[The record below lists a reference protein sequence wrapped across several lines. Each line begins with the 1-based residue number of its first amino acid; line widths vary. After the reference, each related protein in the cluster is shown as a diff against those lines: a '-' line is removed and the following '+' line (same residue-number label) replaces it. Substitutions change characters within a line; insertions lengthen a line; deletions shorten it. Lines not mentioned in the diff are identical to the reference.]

1 LSDQQG
7 SEVGTPAFRSRLVP
21 EFHFFCISN
30 SEHGTEC
37 RVFNQEESEWE
48 CDIYL
53 PSKIARII
61 FFFRF
66 LRTIGTQYLAEMKA
80 GKERKQRE
88 LSKLEEVT
96 KNSGQTRGRTVH
108 NWYGMC
114 VVQVVR

>member
-1 LSDQQG
+1 MGMRYLS
-7 SEVGTPAFRSRLVP
+7 AFKNCS
-21 EFHFFCISN
+21 
-30 SEHGTEC
+30 
-37 RVFNQEESEWE
+37 
-48 CDIYL
+48 DY
-53 PSKIARII
+53 

-96 KNSGQTRGRTVH
+96 KNSGQTRGPTVH